1 MSNLVFITSPNNS
14 TEIRKILNSEVI
26 KKTAISFSIAITIN
40 FVKLSPEGEV
50 IQKVSPCF
58 NSKLHYINSVSTY
71 SVQDI
76 LVASRQDV
84 KTRFDDFV
92 EQGSGWSIDSFKYY
106 DLHITQVND
115 VRGGCSN
122 SLIDILKV
130 LTYRKSGL
138 INITNDDNKCLLY
151 CVAAS
156 YTYTNKWTQVEKSNP
171 QNYADFVKMI
181 KTSTPTTQLQ
191 FPIKLSRISELERI
205 NRQRQDPICFQINVF
220 REHPLTHKICLIRK
234 SSYNDG
240 KIINVLLVEFEHDGK
255 DFFHYVLIENTSF
268 FLKNVTPIFKMGK
281 YLQLTL
287 FFVQTVLN
295 TSEVK
300 IC

>member
-1 MSNLVFITSPNNS
+1 M
-14 TEIRKILNSEVI
+14 
-26 KKTAISFSIAITIN
+26 
-40 FVKLSPEGEV
+40 
-50 IQKVSPCF
+50 
-58 NSKLHYINSVSTY
+58 
-71 SVQDI
+71 
-76 LVASRQDV
+76 
-84 KTRFDDFV
+84 
-92 EQGSGWSIDSFKYY
+92 
-106 DLHITQVND
+106 
-115 VRGGCSN
+115 
-122 SLIDILKV
+122 
-130 LTYRKSGL
+130 
-138 INITNDDNKCLLY
+138 
-151 CVAAS
+151 
-156 YTYTNKWTQVEKSNP
+156 EKSNP

-191 FPIKLSRISELERI
+191 FPIKLSCISELERI
-205 NRQRQDPICFQINVF
+205 NRQMQEPICFQINVF

-240 KIINVLLVEFEHDGK
+240 KIINVLLVELEHDGK

-268 FLKNVTPIFKMGK
+268 KKNVKPILKMGK